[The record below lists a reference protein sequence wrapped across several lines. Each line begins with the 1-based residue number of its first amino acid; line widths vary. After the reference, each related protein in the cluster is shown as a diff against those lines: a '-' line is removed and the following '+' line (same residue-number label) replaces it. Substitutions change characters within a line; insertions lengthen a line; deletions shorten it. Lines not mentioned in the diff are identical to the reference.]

1 MPDTILEIVD
11 LRTYYHDRKTVLK
24 AVDGVNLTLERGSVL
39 GVVGESGCGKS
50 TLALSILNLVPH
62 PGYVD
67 SGRVLFQG
75 RNILEMSASDLRNVR
90 GRQISMIFQDPVAG
104 LNPVLSVGQ
113 QVEEIITTHTGLGK
127 GEARRM
133 ALDLLASMGLPD
145 PGRIADRYPFQ
156 LSGGMA
162 QRVMIAIATALRP
175 TVLIADEPTSALDM
189 TVQAQILEELRRL
202 QRTGVSI
209 ILITHDLGVIAQMAD
224 NVAVM
229 YAGRI
234 AEEGDVES
242 IFRRPRHPYTWSLLA
257 SLPRIDEHVG
267 RLRHVRGRPPDMTK
281 LPAQCAFVPRCP
293 KVRNECRQLD
303 SPMLEFIEGGHR
315 VACYNPM
322 YQADDGDADVD
333 IDDDEGIED

>member
-1 MPDTILEIVD
+1 MPDTILEID
-11 LRTYYHDRKTVLK
+11 NLRTYYHDRKVILK
-24 AVDGVNLTLERGSVL
+24 AVDGVSLKLQRGEVL

-50 TLALSILNLVPH
+50 TLAMSILNLVPH
-62 PGYVD
+62 PGYIE
-67 SGRVLFQG
+67 SGSVTFEG
-75 RNILEMSASDLRNVR
+75 RNILEMSAAELRSVR
-90 GRQISMIFQDPVAG
+90 GREISMIFQDPVAG

-113 QVEEIITTHTGLGK
+113 QVEEMITTHTAMSHGQ
-127 GEARRM
+127 ARRM
-133 ALDLLASMGLPD
+133 SLDLLASMGLPD
-145 PGRIADRYPFQ
+145 PARIADRYPFQ

-162 QRVMIAIATALRP
+162 QRVMIAIATALKP

-189 TVQAQILEELRRL
+189 TVQAQILDELRRL

-229 YAGRI
+229 YAGRV

-257 SLPRIDEHVG
+257 SLPRLDG
-267 RLRHVRGRPPDMTK
+267 PPGKLRQVRGRPPDLTR
-281 LPAQCAFVPRCP
+281 LPDECAFVPRCP
-293 KVRNECRQLD
+293 KVRNECRTLI
-303 SPMLEFIEGGHR
+303 SPPLEAIEETHR

-322 YQADDGDADVD
+322 YHAEEGEGA
-333 IDDDEGIED
+333 IDDEQPD

>member
-1 MPDTILEIVD
+1 MSNPILEISD

-24 AVDGVNLTLERGSVL
+24 AVDGVSLSLERGEVL
-39 GVVGESGCGKS
+39 GVVGESGCGKT

-62 PGYVD
+62 PGYVE
-67 SGRVLFQG
+67 SGAVHFEG
-75 RNILEMSASDLRNVR
+75 RNILEMSASELRSIR

-113 QVEEIITTHTGLGK
+113 QVEEIITTHTGVSK

-133 ALDLLASMGLPD
+133 SLDLLANMGLPD
-145 PGRIADRYPFQ
+145 PSRIADRYPFQ

-162 QRVMIAIATALRP
+162 QRVMIAIATALKP
-175 TVLIADEPTSALDM
+175 SVLIADEPTSALDM

-234 AEEGDVES
+234 AEEGSVES

-267 RLRHVRGRPPDMTK
+267 RLRQVRGRPPDMTK
-281 LPAQCAFVPRCP
+281 LPPQCAFVPRCP
-293 KVRNECRQLD
+293 KVRNECRLLD
-303 SPMLEFIEGGHR
+303 SPPLEVIEEGHT

-322 YQADDGDADVD
+322 YHADDSEGAEP
-333 IDDDEGIED
+333 DDEEIED

>member
-1 MPDTILEIVD
+1 MPDHILEIQG

-24 AVDGVNLTLERGSVL
+24 AVDGVDLKLERGSVL
-39 GVVGESGCGKS
+39 GIVGESGCGKS

-62 PGYVD
+62 PGYINE
-67 SGRVLFQG
+67 GRILFEG
-75 RNILEMSASDLRNVR
+75 RNILEMSATDLRALR

-113 QVEEIITTHTGLGK
+113 QVEEIITTHTGMSK

-133 ALDLLASMGLPD
+133 SLELLASMGLPD
-145 PGRIADRYPFQ
+145 PGRIAERFPFQ

-162 QRVMIAIATALRP
+162 QRVMIAIATALKP
-175 TVLIADEPTSALDM
+175 SVLIADEPTSALDM
-189 TVQAQILEELRRL
+189 TVQAQILQELRRL
-202 QRTGVSI
+202 QRSGVSI

-234 AEEGDVES
+234 AEEGGVES

-257 SLPRIDEHVG
+257 ALPRLDGRVG
-267 RLRHVRGRPPDMTK
+267 RLRQVRGRPPDMTK

-293 KVRNECRQLD
+293 KVRNECRMLD
-303 SPMLEFIEGGHR
+303 SPPLELIEEDHR

-322 YQADDGDADVD
+322 YHPEDDE
-333 IDDDEGIED
+333 DDDEGDVAD